1 MGKKKM
7 FGISFGVLAAGA
19 VAYYLFTRNGGGIVP
34 RAANEQLFGMNPTT
48 QHSRKYANAMHG
60 KPNRSW
66 GRNEL
71 VDAYANAASREV
83 SLSRMRSGSLVDVNP
98 SSEVLKVNEASLPP
112 DLPEQTDDSAAAI
125 GSVFVKTRASMG
137 RLLA

>member
-1 MGKKKM
+1 MTKKKM
-7 FGISFGVLAAGA
+7 FGVPFGMLAAGA
-19 VAYYLFTRNGGGIVP
+19 VAYYLFTRNGGSILSNASG
-34 RAANEQLFGMNPTT
+34 EQFFGMNPTT
-48 QHSRKYANAMHG
+48 QHSRKYAHAMNG

-71 VDAYANAASREV
+71 VDAYANASTREV
-83 SLSRMRSGSLVDVNP
+83 SMSRMRSGSLVDINP
-98 SSEVLKVNEASLPP
+98 SSDVVKVEETSLPP
-112 DLPEQTDDSAAAI
+112 DLPELTDDSAAAI

>member
-1 MGKKKM
+1 MGKKKI

-34 RAANEQLFGMNPTT
+34 RAANEQLFGMSPTT
-48 QHSRKYANAMHG
+48 QHSRKYAHAMHG

-71 VDAYANAASREV
+71 VDAYANASTREV
-83 SLSRMRSGSLVDVNP
+83 SLSRMRSGSLVDMNP
-98 SSEVLKVNEASLPP
+98 SSEVIKVEESSLPP
-112 DLPEQTDDSAAAI
+112 DLPELTDDSAAAI